1 MLLVAEAELPAVI
14 NSYVDSGTALAAPA
28 AIRSFTS
35 SYLVKR
41 HSATHKR
48 VAVTHTN
55 GITSRFPQPRNFANA
70 LAALAVIH
78 SYVDS
83 TTALVSPAVIHK
95 YAASYL
101 VKHYR
106 VTDISGRPLST
117 AIELPGVIHS
127 YVNLLPQLG
136 R

>member
-14 NSYVDSGTALAAPA
+14 HSYIDSATALAAPA
-28 AIRSFTS
+28 VIRSFTS

-41 HSATHKR
+41 HGATPKR

-55 GITSRFPQPRNFANA
+55 GITNRFPQPRNFASA

-83 TTALVSPAVIHK
+83 TTALVSPAVIHR
-95 YAASYL
+95 YTSS
-101 VKHYR
+101 
-106 VTDISGRPLST
+106 SGH
-117 AIELPGVIHS
+117 A
-127 YVNLLPQLG
+127 LL
-136 R
+136 RY